1 MDCSLWRLVG
11 PGLLSVVALGVGC
24 GGGPY
29 EAADLP
35 DGGADNAGGDS
46 GALGSSG
53 ESGEGGAGTDCDD
66 LVERAAEQLVEARVC
81 PALASRESCEARVQD
96 LCGCDVSVDLLDSEA
111 TLAFL
116 ATKAELEERAC
127 PVACIAMECQAL
139 LGGTC
144 EPSADDPN
152 FGACTPEFE

>member
-11 PGLLSVVALGVGC
+11 PGLLFVVALGVGC
-24 GGGPY
+24 GGGPC

-35 DGGADNAGGDS
+35 DGGADNAGGGGS
-46 GALGSSG
+46 GPGISG
-53 ESGEGGAGTDCDD
+53 ESGDGGGAWDCDG
-66 LVERAAEQLVEARVC
+66 LVERAAEQLNEARLC
-81 PALASRESCEARVQD
+81 PALPSGETCEARVQD

-127 PVACIAMECQAL
+127 PVTCVAMECPAL

-144 EPSADDPN
+144 EPSTDEPEI
-152 FGACTPEFE
+152 GACTPVFE